1 MEKEELLLIHG
12 TEYKEMTRE
21 ILYAA
26 GLEAQ
31 IGARDKKIGI
41 KPNLVA
47 PSEAFLGAT
56 THPEIVAGII
66 EYLQEAGFQ
75 NISIDLIY
83 GLPGETDERWK
94 RDLQQAIS
102 LGVEHISAYH
112 LTYEE
117 GTRIYELL
125 QAHRIHEVDEESS
138 VRFFS
143 TLMDTLDNAGYEHY
157 EISNFCK
164 PGMYSRHNTA
174 YWKGI
179 PYLGCGP
186 SDH

>member
-12 TEYKEMTRE
+12 TEYKEMTKE

-66 EYLQEAGFQ
+66 EYLQEAGNSHRSCSQ
-75 NISIDLIY
+75 VQRSGISEY
-83 GLPGETDERWK
+83 HHAGRF
-94 RDLQQAIS
+94 
-102 LGVEHISAYH
+102 LGR
-112 LTYEE
+112 
-117 GTRIYELL
+117 G
-125 QAHRIHEVDEESS
+125 
-138 VRFFS
+138 
-143 TLMDTLDNAGYEHY
+143 
-157 EISNFCK
+157 
-164 PGMYSRHNTA
+164 
-174 YWKGI
+174 
-179 PYLGCGP
+179 
-186 SDH
+186 